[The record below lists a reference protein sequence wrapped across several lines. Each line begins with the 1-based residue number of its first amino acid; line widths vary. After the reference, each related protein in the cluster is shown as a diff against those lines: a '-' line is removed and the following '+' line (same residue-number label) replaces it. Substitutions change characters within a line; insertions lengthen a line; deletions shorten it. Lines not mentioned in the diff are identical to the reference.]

1 MKLIAC
7 NFCSALALSLLAVAP
22 ASAQLGDVIPSA
34 SYYVAVEAFY
44 SGEYRDAERGLR
56 RETQRGVR
64 AGQARWIDA
73 ICYHAMLGE
82 VLYHEGRNA
91 ESLAEFDQACQL
103 LLAYPNF
110 LLQVRFQNTATGI
123 RPDPNRARR
132 IAPWGQ
138 SSRQT
143 MFGLFSDTEQVLVG
157 EFNAENVIRQ
167 GGVLR
172 QPMFWRVDV
181 IEVLRM
187 SALAIRRRGE
197 LLGPLARHDAITK
210 ELSDEFSR
218 GNLAPANHWSGAWID
233 LLRGL
238 TQAGI
243 GKFDE
248 ANMLLERSLLAEGRF
263 DHPLTCIAL
272 LEQGRIAMIQGDSN
286 RAGRLL
292 AEAGFSAYAF
302 ENWDVLTESAR
313 LGWLNHLA
321 SGAGGPYPPLDAVA
335 TFGQVNRFQH
345 IAVTLRLAQAETLLW
360 LGQVD
365 AGAALAEEASRRL
378 GEMRDGLPGVQALYV
393 QAAVQIL
400 RGKLEPGM
408 DVLLQALTA
417 QGNVSLRNFQIV
429 RTSEMYDSRVIT
441 PRIAVDLYGSLLAD
455 PSQLDWILQP
465 LDTMSVLRTPHDP
478 AFDRWFTAALERKDA
493 ALALEIAEQTKRRR
507 FLALRPL
514 GGRLAALRMILEAPD
529 AQLSQDALLER
540 QQIQS
545 IFPMYKTLAD
555 ASQTLQDQLRAGPV
569 LPTNAAETKSLTNQ
583 YEQWQKNADQRQ
595 LLLAQLAVRRL
606 SSSLEFPPQVAAKT
620 LQASLGESEA
630 LVIFHSVGSSL
641 FGFLVTNKEAHIWQ
655 LRDPRRLRTEVGELL
670 RAMGNFGPNR
680 QLSLTELGSDKWRK
694 AAADVFTS
702 VFTNARLDVAKTA
715 SLVIVPD
722 DVLWHLPFE
731 VLVPDAANTE
741 TLLADRVLIRYGPTA
756 ALAISRGSPLRR
768 VQRTGIVAN
777 ETRSDDSAA
786 PNDDELQELDQVVA
800 GPLRLP
806 SPLPEQPR
814 LIAPLLDQLIN
825 FDEVAF
831 KPGAA
836 GGAAALPKTRGS
848 ADDGVS
854 GWFGLPYGRPER
866 IVLSGIATAAEQ
878 GLKGS
883 RRGGT
888 AAARAG
894 DEMFQAM
901 CSLMEGGARTI
912 LVTRWRTGGR
922 TNFDLVRE
930 FAGELA
936 DSPPSEAWQRACL
949 LAREAP
955 LDATREPRLKRSD
968 ETGEAPTADHPFFW
982 AGYMLV
988 DNSPPAVALEGEM
1001 PVEGDAEP
1009 NGEPADEKDDSEA
1022 TTKNGE
1028 EPATPPPASAAP
1040 TPKDNQRR

>member
-1 MKLIAC
+1 MKLIASNLC
-7 NFCSALALSLLAVAP
+7 LAVALPLLAVSP
-22 ASAQLGDVIPSA
+22 ALSQIGGDQIPSA
-34 SYYVAVEAFY
+34 AYYVAVEAFY
-44 SGEYRDAERGLR
+44 SGEYRDAEKALR
-56 RETQRGVR
+56 RETQRGFR

-73 ICYHAMLGE
+73 ICFHAMLGE
-82 VLYHEGRNA
+82 VLFHEGRNA

-110 LLQVRFQNTATGI
+110 LLQVKFQSTATGI

-143 MFGLFSDTEQVLVG
+143 VFGLFGDTEQVLIG
-157 EFNAENVIRQ
+157 EFGSTERALRQ
-167 GGVLR
+167 GGVVA

-248 ANMLLERSLLAEGRF
+248 ANMLLERSILVESRF

-272 LEQGRIAMIQGDSN
+272 LEQGRIAMLQGDTN

-321 SGAGGPYPPLDAVA
+321 SGVGGPYPPLDAVA

-345 IAVTLRLAQAETLLW
+345 IAVMLRLAQAETLLW

-365 AGAALAEEASRRL
+365 AGAALAEDASRRL
-378 GEMRDGLPGVQALYV
+378 GEMRNGLPGVQAMYV

-417 QGNVSLRNFQIV
+417 QANVSLRNFQIV

-455 PSQLDWILQP
+455 PSELDWILQP
-465 LDTMSVLRTPHDP
+465 LDTMAVLRTGQDP
-478 AFDRWFTAALERKDA
+478 AFERWFIAALERKDT
-493 ALALEIAEQTKRRR
+493 ALAFEIAEQTKRRR
-507 FLALRPL
+507 FLASRPL
-514 GGRLAALRMILEAPD
+514 GGRLAALRLILEAPD
-529 AQLSQDALLER
+529 GQLSPDALLER
-540 QQIQS
+540 QQFQS
-545 IFPMYKTLAD
+545 VLPAYKTLAD
-555 ASQTLQDQLRAGPV
+555 AGQQMQDQLRAGPV
-569 LPTNAAETKSLTNQ
+569 LPTNPAETKALTSQ

-606 SSSLEFPPQVAAKT
+606 SSSLEFPPLMGAES
-620 LQASLGESEA
+620 LQQSLVEGEA
-630 LVIFHSVGSSL
+630 LLMFHSVGGSL
-641 FGFLVTNKEAHIWQ
+641 YGFLVTSKESHIWQ
-655 LRDPRRLRTEVGELL
+655 LRDPRRLRTDIGELL

-680 QLSLTELGSDKWRK
+680 QLSLTELRSDKWRTS
-694 AAADVFTS
+694 AAETFNS
-702 VFTNARLDVAKTA
+702 VFANSRLDVAKTTG
-715 SLVIVPD
+715 LVIVPD
-722 DVLWHLPFE
+722 DVLWYLPFE
-731 VLVPDAANTE
+731 VLVPDAANTDA
-741 TLLADRVLIRYGPTA
+741 LLGDRVLIRYGPTA
-756 ALAISRGSPLRR
+756 ALAVSRGSPLRR
-768 VQRTGIVAN
+768 PQRTGIVAN
-777 ETRSDDSAA
+777 EKRSDDSTA
-786 PNDDELQELDQVVA
+786 PNEEMLKELDQVVV

-806 SPLPEQPR
+806 SPLPEPPR
-814 LIAPLLDQLIN
+814 LVAPLLDQLIN
-825 FDEVAF
+825 FDEVTIDAGTA
-831 KPGAA
+831 GAA
-836 GGAAALPKTRGS
+836 TALPRARGS

-854 GWFGLPYGRPER
+854 AWFGLPYGGPER
-866 IVLSGIATAAEQ
+866 IVLTGIATAAEQ

-894 DEMFQAM
+894 DEIFHAM
-901 CSLMEGGARTI
+901 CGLMEGGARTI
-912 LVTRWRTGGR
+912 LFTRWRTGGN
-922 TNFDLVRE
+922 TNFELVRE

-936 DSPPSEAWQRACL
+936 NSSAAEAWQRACL

-968 ETGEAPTADHPFFW
+968 ETGESPTADHPFFW

-988 DNSPPAVALEGEM
+988 DNSPPAVAPEGEV
-1001 PVEGDAEP
+1001 PAEGDEGTAAAPEADAQPQAE
-1009 NGEPADEKDDSEA
+1009 EAPAENE
-1022 TTKNGE
+1022 NV
-1028 EPATPPPASAAP
+1028 PPPVGDG
-1040 TPKDNQRR
+1040 T